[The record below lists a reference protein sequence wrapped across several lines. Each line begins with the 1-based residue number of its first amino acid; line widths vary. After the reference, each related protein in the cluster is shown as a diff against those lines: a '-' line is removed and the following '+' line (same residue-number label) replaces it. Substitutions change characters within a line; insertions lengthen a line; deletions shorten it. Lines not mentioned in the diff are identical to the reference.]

1 MLPRFLI
8 VVICVLP
15 LAGDVWTACGAEL
28 DIKTFNQLSESER
41 FDIALASLRSR
52 DASLDRFAY
61 QLNEDC
67 GHIETSTGVRTPAT
81 KSFYELRR
89 NGRMTWL
96 HCRRLDVASGAVR
109 AEFWSNWDGSLQRS
123 LTLRKEEKTPSGA
136 IRDTEVE
143 FIRLLYCNL
152 ILGFRV
158 PDTGTTVPEWLEDL
172 VSKKKCV
179 VSVAGVMDGN
189 APMIHLTVP
198 TGANY
203 VHQFWLDPARD
214 YMPVRHQYVLS
225 YKNGST
231 KIVDEVTTA
240 QQADGFWVPKK
251 IVRRAE
257 RSDNTYYTLFTYDF
271 ADFKRGT
278 AASQDMTVEFP
289 AGTVVVD
296 GVQKV
301 AYQVLK
307 DGSHLPRPLY
317 SSRMGKLL
325 QPTTREAGTAG
336 DPGATSAM
344 EPGSEASPPS
354 ATIDDRS
361 TQVDRTAFRW
371 GPMALVVVTVLI
383 VAGSVLVL
391 HRMKVRREH

>member
-1 MLPRFLI
+1 M

-15 LAGDVWTACGAEL
+15 LAGSVRTGRGAEL
-28 DIKTFNQLSESER
+28 DIKAFNQLSESER

-67 GHIETSTGVRTPAT
+67 GHIEISTGVRTAAT

-96 HCRRLDVASGAVR
+96 HCRRLDVASGAVK

-123 LTLRKEEKTPSGA
+123 LTLRKGEKTPNGV
-136 IRDTEVE
+136 IRDTEAD
-143 FIRLLYCNL
+143 FIRLLYCNF

-158 PDTGTTVPEWLEDL
+158 PDTGTTVPEWLDDL
-172 VSKKKCV
+172 VSNKKCV

-203 VHQFWLDPARD
+203 GHQFWLDPARD
-214 YMPVRHQYVLS
+214 YMPVRQQYVLN

-231 KIVDEVTTA
+231 RIVDEVTTA

-251 IVRRAE
+251 IVRRME
-257 RSDNTYYTLFTYDF
+257 RLHNTYYTLFTYDF

-278 AASQDMTVEFP
+278 AASQDMTVDFP
-289 AGTVVVD
+289 PETVVVD

-301 AYQVLK
+301 AYQVVK
-307 DGSHLPRPLY
+307 DGSRRPMPLY
-317 SSRMGKLL
+317 SPRMGKLL
-325 QPTTREAGTAG
+325 QPTTREAGTGA
-336 DPGATSAM
+336 DPGATSALRPDN
-344 EPGSEASPPS
+344 EVPPPS
-354 ATIDDRS
+354 STIDDRS
-361 TQVDRTAFRW
+361 TQADRTAFRW
-371 GPMALVVVTVLI
+371 GPTVLAVVAVLI
-383 VAGSVLVL
+383 VAGSFVVL
-391 HRMKVRREH
+391 HRMKVRRDH